1 MKNQCNIYQ
10 KTALKSILQ
19 LDPTWT
25 SFWSLL
31 GGYVGRLWHHFG
43 GYVSLW
49 MPSFA
54 YLVMVAMQCQKNI
67 EKVGDMGFKPA
78 PPWNAKGFS
87 SLVREYQQ
95 RYVFPHVGLAAL
107 EEVYSMIFL
116 G

>member
-10 KTALKSILQ
+10 KTALKSMLQ

-67 EKVGDMGFKPA
+67 EKVGGEPFKPA
-78 PPWNAKGFS
+78 PPLDSKGLAY
-87 SLVREYQQ
+87 LVREYQQ
-95 RYVFPHVGLAAL
+95 RFVFPPLPYDSL
-107 EEVYSMIFL
+107 KR
-116 G
+116 